1 MKSFLKA
8 FVYAWQGI
16 THAVRTQRNMRV
28 HLTAVV
34 YITAFSFFY
43 DFTRAEYALLS
54 LTFGAVISSE
64 LINTAIEAA
73 VDLCSPE
80 RHSLAKI
87 AKDAAAGAVLS
98 AAIFAVVVG
107 VLLFGDIAVIKEIF
121 RYYGSHPFALAGLVC
136 SFVAAWAF
144 VFGFESRRSK

>member
-8 FVYAWQGI
+8 FLYAWQGI
-16 THAVRTQRNMRV
+16 SHAVRTQRNMRV

-34 YITAFSFFY
+34 YVTAFSFFY
-43 DFTRAEYALLS
+43 DLTRAEYALLA
-54 LTFGAVISSE
+54 LTFGAVISAE

-87 AKDAAAGAVLS
+87 AKDAAAGAVLA

-121 RYYGSHPFALAGLVC
+121 RYYGSHHIALAGLIC
-136 SFVAAWAF
+136 SFAAAWF
-144 VFGFESRRSK
+144 WIFGFFKKAK

>member
-16 THAVRTQRNMRV
+16 FHAVRTQRNMRV

-34 YITAFSFFY
+34 YVTAFSFFY
-43 DFTRAEYALLS
+43 DLTRAEYALLA
-54 LTFGAVISSE
+54 LTFGAVISAE

-80 RHSLAKI
+80 RHSLAKT
-87 AKDAAAGAVLS
+87 AKDAAAGAVLA

-107 VLLFGDIAVIKEIF
+107 ILLFGDIAVIKEIF
-121 RYYGSHPFALAGLVC
+121 RYYGSHPIALAGLIC
-136 SFVAAWAF
+136 SFAAAWF
-144 VFGFESRRSK
+144 WIFGLYKKAK

>member
-16 THAVRTQRNMRV
+16 SHAVRTQRNMRV

-34 YITAFSFFY
+34 YVTAFSFFY
-43 DFTRAEYALLS
+43 DLTRAEYALLA
-54 LTFGAVISSE
+54 LTFGAVISAE

-87 AKDAAAGAVLS
+87 AKDAAAGAVLA

-107 VLLFGDIAVIKEIF
+107 VLLFGDIAVMKEIF
-121 RYYGSHPFALAGLVC
+121 GYFRSHIPALVGLVC
-136 SFVAAWAF
+136 SFGLAWAF
-144 VFGFESRRSK
+144 VFKIKNK

>member
-16 THAVRTQRNMRV
+16 SHAVRTQRNMRV

-34 YITAFSFFY
+34 YVTAFSFFY
-43 DFTRAEYALLS
+43 DLTRAEYALLA
-54 LTFGAVISSE
+54 LTFGAVISAE

-87 AKDAAAGAVLS
+87 AKDTAAGAVLA

-121 RYYGSHPFALAGLVC
+121 RYYGSHHIALAGLIC
-136 SFVAAWAF
+136 SFAAAWF
-144 VFGFESRRSK
+144 WIFGFFKKAK

>member
-16 THAVRTQRNMRV
+16 FHAVRTQRNMRV

-34 YITAFSFFY
+34 YVTAFSFFY
-43 DFTRAEYALLS
+43 DLTRAEYALLA
-54 LTFGAVISSE
+54 LTFGAVISAE

-87 AKDAAAGAVLS
+87 AKDAAAGAV
-98 AAIFAVVVG
+98 FAVVIG

-121 RYYGSHPFALAGLVC
+121 RYYGSHPFALAGLIC
-136 SFVAAWAF
+136 SFAAAWF
-144 VFGFESRRSK
+144 WIFGLFKKAK